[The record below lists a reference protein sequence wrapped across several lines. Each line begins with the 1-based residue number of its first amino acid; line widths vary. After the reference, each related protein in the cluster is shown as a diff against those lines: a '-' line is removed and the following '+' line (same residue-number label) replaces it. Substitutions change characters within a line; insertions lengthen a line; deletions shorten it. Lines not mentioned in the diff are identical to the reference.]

1 MEAGVRAGDKKMGER
16 QPWYTTTAHW
26 TCPVP
31 SCKNTFS
38 APD

>member
-1 MEAGVRAGDKKMGER
+1 MEAGVRAGDKKRGER